1 MTLNKISAEIPQEHE
16 TQVLQYV
23 KDIESLL
30 PFLVGLNSKARI
42 RLAKLSRGRVDM
54 VDRSFIH
61 ATSIPRYLPSF
72 VTLEGF
78 KKEVDLRDCLQRIAA
93 EIDSLKEKIDDT
105 ILQVGAEAYRS
116 ARLFYKTVKA
126 AAREGEEDAER
137 IAKDISYHFKKK
149 TSSENNTDNP
159 DNTENTDSI
168 DTDRTGNCMPGP
180 PVETK

>member
-1 MTLNKISAEIPQEHE
+1 MLLNKINAEIPQEQE
-16 TQVLQYV
+16 AQVIQYV
-23 KDIESLL
+23 KDIKSLL
-30 PFLVGLNSKARI
+30 PFLKGLNSKDRI

-61 ATSIPRYLPSF
+61 ATQIPGYLPSF
-72 VTLEGF
+72 VTPEGF
-78 KKEVDLRDCLQRIAA
+78 KKEVDLRDCLQRIGA

-105 ILQVGAEAYRS
+105 ILLVGSEAYRS

-126 AAREGEEDAER
+126 AASEGAEDAER

-149 TSSENNTDNP
+149 TTSDNNTDNP
-159 DNTENTDSI
+159 DNTDNTDAI
-168 DTDRTGNCMPGP
+168 DTDRTGNYTPEP